1 MLLTSLALVMTLQS
15 GAQTLTAVRNDDP
28 ETWSVEYPRLIRPYV
43 VDYRQ
48 CLNVSNRR
56 VTGEADFEAQH
67 RTDIPRCAEE
77 RAKAIAESN
86 EAMAGSKTR
95 ITSAEVDALFR
106 DIGLIHIAR
115 GRDLDQQFT
124 DRMAATTAAKAQ
136 YEDDKPKGLVMDLVD
151 GSVVKSRAD
160 IQAAAEATNGATDK
174 TKVNN

>member
-43 VDYRQ
+43 VEYRQ

-77 RAKAIAESN
+77 RAKAIADSN
-86 EAMAGSKTR
+86 KEMAGSKTR
-95 ITSAEVDALFR
+95 ISPAEVDALFR
-106 DIGLIHIAR
+106 DIVK
-115 GRDLDQQFT
+115 
-124 DRMAATTAAKAQ
+124 AAPT
-136 YEDDKPKGLVMDLVD
+136 G
-151 GSVVKSRAD
+151 
-160 IQAAAEATNGATDK
+160 
-174 TKVNN
+174 